1 MNKKMILFARAGNNP
16 ALGAIMPAD
25 ATAASAFVPA
35 NPARASEPNPQLIV
49 ERAERRVMPQSGW
62 GWNSWLISFGG

>member
-35 NPARASEPNPQLIV
+35 NPARASEPNPQLMV
-49 ERAERRVMPQSGW
+49 ESAERRVMPQSGR
-62 GWNSWLISFGG
+62 GVKS